1 MVSKKEVESL
11 ILAVLEGIYNSLGES
26 EKLVADYVIKRPD
39 DVIHYS
45 ITEFSMH
52 CKSSEAT
59 IYRLCRKIGFD
70 GYQQFKIALARE
82 LTSPIGSFASLKNG
96 KDFSGFVDTIFDES
110 IEVLENTRRL
120 LDMEKLQKSVSII
133 LNSKRL
139 LFFGVGR
146 SAPMAKD
153 GSLRFAILGFHTV
166 SYSDPHAQV
175 MVGAG
180 LTKFD
185 VVVGI
190 SHSGAIRD
198 TVKSLEI
205 ARDRGAKTIA
215 ITAGLNS
222 PITEIADIT
231 LYCAAGKEHLGNF
244 LNNRIGEFVVMNVL
258 YRSVLSKM
266 EKEMSSHLDNLYNKI
281 LKPKRF
287 EK

>member
-1 MVSKKEVESL
+1 MVSEREVESL
-11 ILAVLEGIYNSLGES
+11 ILTVLEGMYNSLGES

-52 CKSSEAT
+52 CKASEAT

-82 LTSPIGSFASLKNG
+82 LTLPSGKFTSLEEV
-96 KDFSGFVDTIFDES
+96 KDFPGFVSAMFDES
-110 IEVLENTRRL
+110 IGILKDTRQL
-120 LDMEKLQKSVSII
+120 LDVEQLQKGVKLI
-133 LNSKRL
+133 LNAKRL

-146 SAPMAKD
+146 SASIAKD

-185 VVVGI
+185 VVIGI

-198 TVKSLEI
+198 IVKSMEV
-205 ARDRGAKTIA
+205 ARDTGAKTIA
-215 ITAGLNS
+215 ITAGINS
-222 PITEIADIT
+222 PITEVADVI
-231 LYCAAGKEHLGNF
+231 LHCAAGKEHLGNF
-244 LNNRIGEFVVMNVL
+244 LNNRIGEFTIMNVL
-258 YRSVLSKM
+258 YRSVLLKM
-266 EKEMSSHLDNLYNKI
+266 GEKINPHLDNLYNKI